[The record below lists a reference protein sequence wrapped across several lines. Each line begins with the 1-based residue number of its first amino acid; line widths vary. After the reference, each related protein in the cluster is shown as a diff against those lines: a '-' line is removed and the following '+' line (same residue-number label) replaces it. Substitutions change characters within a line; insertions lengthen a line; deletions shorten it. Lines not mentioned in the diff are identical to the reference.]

1 MKKIAILG
9 STGSIGTQTVDIL
22 PSIEAEVVA
31 LTTNRRIGLLEE
43 QARALHPKMVCAFD
57 ENAAKELRV
66 KLADTDIEVLTG
78 MDGLIACAS
87 ESGADIVVTAVVGMV
102 GLLPT
107 LAAIN
112 AGKDIAL
119 ANKETLVCAGGI
131 VMEAARKKGVR
142 ILPVD
147 SEHSAIFQCVQA
159 ANGNPVSKILL
170 TASGGPFFGKKF
182 EEMRGMTREQA
193 LAHPNWS
200 MGAKITIDSA
210 TMMNKG
216 LELIEAMWLYDL
228 PPEDIEIVVHRESI
242 VHSAVEFADG
252 AVIAQL
258 GLPDMRLPIQL
269 ALTWPE
275 RVPCKVP
282 RMSLAEVAKLTF
294 FAVCSSTEGSALP
307 RSRSA
312 FRTHWTASRTGRTSH
327 STTCSP
333 PTEPH
338 ASSFWAET
346 ADPERRQLCRYFQ
359 SFWPFWPSACWSSCM
374 NSAILSPPSA
384 AACRSMN
391 SGSAWVRPF
400 SSTNITARC
409 TA

>member
-131 VMEAARKKGVR
+131 VMEAAREKGVR

-269 ALTWPE
+269 ALTWPQ

-282 RMSLAEVAKLTF
+282 RMSLAEIAKLTF
-294 FAVCSSTEGSALP
+294 YAPDYEAFPALNLAKHAASLKGDRGAVLNGANEAAVGLFLNDKIGFTDIAERVAYALDTIP
-307 RSRSA
+307 YKKDITLDDVLA
-312 FRTHWTASRTGRTSH
+312 
-327 STTCSP
+327 
-333 PTEPH
+333 
-338 ASSFWAET
+338 
-346 ADPERRQLCRYFQ
+346 ADK
-359 SFWPFWPSACWSSCM
+359 
-374 NSAILSPPSA
+374 A
-384 AACRSMN
+384 AREIVL
-391 SGSAWVRPF
+391 G
-400 SSTNITARC
+400 
-409 TA
+409 

>member
-22 PSIEAEVVA
+22 PSIDAEVVA
-31 LTTNRRIGLLEE
+31 LTTNRRINLLEE
-43 QARALHPKMVCAFD
+43 QARALHPKMVCAMD
-57 ENAAKELRV
+57 ESAAKALKI

-78 MDGLIACAS
+78 MDGLIACAA

-107 LAAIN
+107 MAAIK

-119 ANKETLVCAGGI
+119 ANKETLVCAGGL
-131 VMEAARKKGVR
+131 VMSAAKQYGVR

-159 ANGNPVSKILL
+159 ANGNPIDKILL
-170 TASGGPFFGKKF
+170 TASGGPFFGKKI

-269 ALTWPE
+269 ALTWPQ

-294 FAVCSSTEGSALP
+294 YAPDYEAFPALNLAKHAASLKGDRGAVLNGANEAAVGLFLNDKIGFTDIAERVAYALDTIP
-307 RSRSA
+307 YKKDITLDDVLA
-312 FRTHWTASRTGRTSH
+312 
-327 STTCSP
+327 
-333 PTEPH
+333 
-338 ASSFWAET
+338 
-346 ADPERRQLCRYFQ
+346 ADK
-359 SFWPFWPSACWSSCM
+359 
-374 NSAILSPPSA
+374 A
-384 AACRSMN
+384 AREIVL
-391 SGSAWVRPF
+391 G
-400 SSTNITARC
+400 
-409 TA
+409 

>member
-22 PSIEAEVVA
+22 PSIDAEVVA
-31 LTTNRRIGLLEE
+31 LTTNRRINLLEE
-43 QARALHPKMVCAFD
+43 QARALHPKMVCAMD
-57 ENAAKELRV
+57 ESAAKELKI

-78 MDGLIACAS
+78 MDGLIACAA

-107 LAAIN
+107 MAAIK

-119 ANKETLVCAGGI
+119 ANKETLVCAGGL
-131 VMEAARKKGVR
+131 VMSAAKQYGVR

-159 ANGNPVSKILL
+159 ANGNPIDKILL
-170 TASGGPFFGKKF
+170 TASGGPFFGKKI

-269 ALTWPE
+269 ALTWPQ

-282 RMSLAEVAKLTF
+282 RMSLVEVAKLTF
-294 FAVCSSTEGSALP
+294 YAPDYEAFPALNLAKHAASLKGDRGAVLNGANEAAVGLFLNGKIGFTDIAERVAYALDTIP
-307 RSRSA
+307 YKKDITLDDVLA
-312 FRTHWTASRTGRTSH
+312 
-327 STTCSP
+327 
-333 PTEPH
+333 
-338 ASSFWAET
+338 
-346 ADPERRQLCRYFQ
+346 ADK
-359 SFWPFWPSACWSSCM
+359 
-374 NSAILSPPSA
+374 A
-384 AACRSMN
+384 AREIVL
-391 SGSAWVRPF
+391 G
-400 SSTNITARC
+400 
-409 TA
+409 

>member
-22 PSIEAEVVA
+22 PSIDAEVVA
-31 LTTNRRIGLLEE
+31 LTTNRRINLLEE
-43 QARALHPKMVCAFD
+43 QARALHPKMVCAMD
-57 ENAAKELRV
+57 ENAAKELKI

-78 MDGLIACAS
+78 MDGLIACAA

-107 LAAIN
+107 MAAIK

-119 ANKETLVCAGGI
+119 ANKETLVRAGGL
-131 VMEAARKKGVR
+131 VMSAAKQYGVR

-159 ANGNPVSKILL
+159 ANGNPIDKILL

-242 VHSAVEFADG
+242 VHSAVEFTDG

-269 ALTWPE
+269 ALTWPQ

-294 FAVCSSTEGSALP
+294 YAPDYEAFPALNLAKHAASLKGDRGAVLNGANEAAVGLFLNGKIGFTDIAERVAYALDTIP
-307 RSRSA
+307 YKKDITLDDVLA
-312 FRTHWTASRTGRTSH
+312 
-327 STTCSP
+327 
-333 PTEPH
+333 
-338 ASSFWAET
+338 
-346 ADPERRQLCRYFQ
+346 ADK
-359 SFWPFWPSACWSSCM
+359 
-374 NSAILSPPSA
+374 A
-384 AACRSMN
+384 AREIVL
-391 SGSAWVRPF
+391 G
-400 SSTNITARC
+400 
-409 TA
+409 

>member
-1 MKKIAILG
+1 M
-9 STGSIGTQTVDIL
+9 
-22 PSIEAEVVA
+22 
-31 LTTNRRIGLLEE
+31 
-43 QARALHPKMVCAFD
+43 
-57 ENAAKELRV
+57 
-66 KLADTDIEVLTG
+66 
-78 MDGLIACAS
+78 
-87 ESGADIVVTAVVGMV
+87 
-102 GLLPT
+102 
-107 LAAIN
+107 
-112 AGKDIAL
+112 
-119 ANKETLVCAGGI
+119 CAGGI
-131 VMEAARKKGVR
+131 VMEAARKKSVR

-170 TASGGPFFGKKF
+170 TASGGPFFGKKL

-269 ALTWPE
+269 ALTWPQ

-294 FAVCSSTEGSALP
+294 YAPDYEAFPALNLAKHAASLKGDRGAVLNGANEAAVGLFLNDKIGFTDIAERVAYALDTIP
-307 RSRSA
+307 YKKDITLDDVLA
-312 FRTHWTASRTGRTSH
+312 
-327 STTCSP
+327 
-333 PTEPH
+333 
-338 ASSFWAET
+338 
-346 ADPERRQLCRYFQ
+346 ADK
-359 SFWPFWPSACWSSCM
+359 
-374 NSAILSPPSA
+374 A
-384 AACRSMN
+384 AREIVL
-391 SGSAWVRPF
+391 G
-400 SSTNITARC
+400 
-409 TA
+409 

>member
-22 PSIEAEVVA
+22 PSIDAEVVA
-31 LTTNRRIGLLEE
+31 LTTNRRINLLEE
-43 QARALHPKMVCAFD
+43 QARALHPKMVCAMD
-57 ENAAKELRV
+57 ENAAKTLKI

-78 MDGLIACAS
+78 MDGLIACAA

-107 LAAIN
+107 MAAIK

-119 ANKETLVCAGGI
+119 ANKETLVCAGGL
-131 VMEAARKKGVR
+131 VMSAAKQYGVR

-159 ANGNPVSKILL
+159 ANGNPIDKILL
-170 TASGGPFFGKKF
+170 TASGGPFFGKKI
-182 EEMRGMTREQA
+182 EEMRSMTREQA

-269 ALTWPE
+269 ALTWPQ

-294 FAVCSSTEGSALP
+294 YAPDYEAFPALNLAKHAASLKGDRGAVLNGANEAAVGLFLNGKIGFTDIAERVAYALDTIP
-307 RSRSA
+307 YKKDITLDDVLA
-312 FRTHWTASRTGRTSH
+312 
-327 STTCSP
+327 
-333 PTEPH
+333 
-338 ASSFWAET
+338 
-346 ADPERRQLCRYFQ
+346 ADK
-359 SFWPFWPSACWSSCM
+359 
-374 NSAILSPPSA
+374 A
-384 AACRSMN
+384 AREIVL
-391 SGSAWVRPF
+391 G
-400 SSTNITARC
+400 
-409 TA
+409 

>member
-22 PSIEAEVVA
+22 PSIDAEVVA
-31 LTTNRRIGLLEE
+31 LTTNRRINLLEE
-43 QARALHPKMVCAFD
+43 QARALHPKMVCAMD
-57 ENAAKELRV
+57 ESAAKELKI

-78 MDGLIACAS
+78 MDGLIACAA

-107 LAAIN
+107 MAAIK

-119 ANKETLVCAGGI
+119 ANKETLVCAGGL
-131 VMEAARKKGVR
+131 VMSAAKQYGVR

-159 ANGNPVSKILL
+159 ANGNPIDKILL
-170 TASGGPFFGKKF
+170 TASGGPFFGKKI

-228 PPEDIEIVVHRESI
+228 SPEDIEIVVHRESI

-269 ALTWPE
+269 ALTWPQ

-294 FAVCSSTEGSALP
+294 YAPDYEAFPALNLAKHAASLKGDRGAVLNGANEAAVGLFLNDKIGFTDIAERVAYALDTIP
-307 RSRSA
+307 YKKDITLDDVLA
-312 FRTHWTASRTGRTSH
+312 
-327 STTCSP
+327 
-333 PTEPH
+333 
-338 ASSFWAET
+338 
-346 ADPERRQLCRYFQ
+346 ADK
-359 SFWPFWPSACWSSCM
+359 
-374 NSAILSPPSA
+374 A
-384 AACRSMN
+384 AREIVL
-391 SGSAWVRPF
+391 G
-400 SSTNITARC
+400 
-409 TA
+409 

>member
-9 STGSIGTQTVDIL
+9 STGSIGTQTVVIL
-22 PSIEAEVVA
+22 PSIDAEVVA
-31 LTTNRRIGLLEE
+31 LTTNRRINLLEE
-43 QARALHPKMVCAFD
+43 QARALHPKMVCAMD
-57 ENAAKELRV
+57 ESAAKELKI

-78 MDGLIACAS
+78 MDGLIACAA

-107 LAAIN
+107 MAAIK

-119 ANKETLVCAGGI
+119 ANKETLVCAGGL
-131 VMEAARKKGVR
+131 VMSAAKQYGVR

-159 ANGNPVSKILL
+159 ANGNPIDKILL

-269 ALTWPE
+269 ALTWPQ

-294 FAVCSSTEGSALP
+294 YAPDYEAFPALNLAKHAASLKGDRGAVLNGANEAAVGLFLNGKIGFTDIAERVAYALDTIP
-307 RSRSA
+307 YKKDITLDDVLA
-312 FRTHWTASRTGRTSH
+312 
-327 STTCSP
+327 
-333 PTEPH
+333 
-338 ASSFWAET
+338 
-346 ADPERRQLCRYFQ
+346 ADK
-359 SFWPFWPSACWSSCM
+359 
-374 NSAILSPPSA
+374 A
-384 AACRSMN
+384 AREIVL
-391 SGSAWVRPF
+391 G
-400 SSTNITARC
+400 
-409 TA
+409 

>member
-22 PSIEAEVVA
+22 PSIDAEVVA
-31 LTTNRRIGLLEE
+31 LTTNRRINLLEE
-43 QARALHPKMVCAFD
+43 QARALHPKMVCAMD
-57 ENAAKELRV
+57 ENAAKALKI

-78 MDGLIACAS
+78 MDGLIACAV

-107 LAAIN
+107 MAAIK

-119 ANKETLVCAGGI
+119 ANKETLVCAGGL
-131 VMEAARKKGVR
+131 VMSAAKQYGVR

-159 ANGNPVSKILL
+159 ANGNPIDKILL
-170 TASGGPFFGKKF
+170 TASGGPFFGKKI

-269 ALTWPE
+269 ALTWPQ

-294 FAVCSSTEGSALP
+294 YAPDYEAFPALNLAKHAASLKGDRGAVLNGANEAAVGLFLNGKIGFTDIAERVAYALDTIP
-307 RSRSA
+307 YKKDITLDDVLA
-312 FRTHWTASRTGRTSH
+312 
-327 STTCSP
+327 
-333 PTEPH
+333 
-338 ASSFWAET
+338 
-346 ADPERRQLCRYFQ
+346 ADK
-359 SFWPFWPSACWSSCM
+359 
-374 NSAILSPPSA
+374 A
-384 AACRSMN
+384 AREIVL
-391 SGSAWVRPF
+391 G
-400 SSTNITARC
+400 
-409 TA
+409 

>member
-22 PSIEAEVVA
+22 PSIDAEVVA
-31 LTTNRRIGLLEE
+31 LTTNRRINLLEE
-43 QARALHPKMVCAFD
+43 QARALHPKMVCAMD
-57 ENAAKELRV
+57 ENAAKALKI
-66 KLADTDIEVLTG
+66 KLADTDITVLTG
-78 MDGLIACAS
+78 MDGLIACAA

-107 LAAIN
+107 MAAIK

-119 ANKETLVCAGGI
+119 ANKETLVCAGGL
-131 VMEAARKKGVR
+131 VMSAAKQYGVR

-159 ANGNPVSKILL
+159 ANGNPIDKILL
-170 TASGGPFFGKKF
+170 TASGGPFFGKKI

-258 GLPDMRLPIQL
+258 GLPDMRLPTQL
-269 ALTWPE
+269 ALTWPQ

-294 FAVCSSTEGSALP
+294 YAPDYEAFPALNLAKHAASLKGDRGAVLNGANEAAVGLFLNDKIGFTDIAERVAYALDTIP
-307 RSRSA
+307 YKKDITLDDVLA
-312 FRTHWTASRTGRTSH
+312 
-327 STTCSP
+327 
-333 PTEPH
+333 
-338 ASSFWAET
+338 
-346 ADPERRQLCRYFQ
+346 ADK
-359 SFWPFWPSACWSSCM
+359 
-374 NSAILSPPSA
+374 A
-384 AACRSMN
+384 AREIVL
-391 SGSAWVRPF
+391 G
-400 SSTNITARC
+400 
-409 TA
+409 

>member
-22 PSIEAEVVA
+22 PSIDAEVVA
-31 LTTNRRIGLLEE
+31 LTTNRRINLLEE
-43 QARALHPKMVCAFD
+43 QARALHPKMVCAMD
-57 ENAAKELRV
+57 ESAAKELKI
-66 KLADTDIEVLTG
+66 KLADTDITVLTG
-78 MDGLIACAS
+78 MDGLIACAA

-107 LAAIN
+107 MAAIK

-119 ANKETLVCAGGI
+119 ANKETLVCAGGL
-131 VMEAARKKGVR
+131 VRSAAKQYGVR
-142 ILPVD
+142 FLPVD

-159 ANGNPVSKILL
+159 ANGNSIDKILL
-170 TASGGPFFGKKF
+170 TASGGPFFGKKI

-200 MGAKITIDSA
+200 MGTKITIDSA

-269 ALTWPE
+269 ALTWPQ

-294 FAVCSSTEGSALP
+294 YAPDYEAFPALNLAKHAASLKGDRGAVLNGANEAAVGLFLNDKIGFTDIAERVAYALDTIP
-307 RSRSA
+307 YKKDITLDDVLA
-312 FRTHWTASRTGRTSH
+312 V
-327 STTCSP
+327 
-333 PTEPH
+333 
-338 ASSFWAET
+338 
-346 ADPERRQLCRYFQ
+346 DK
-359 SFWPFWPSACWSSCM
+359 
-374 NSAILSPPSA
+374 A
-384 AACRSMN
+384 AREIVL
-391 SGSAWVRPF
+391 G
-400 SSTNITARC
+400 
-409 TA
+409 

>member
-22 PSIEAEVVA
+22 PSIDAEVVA
-31 LTTNRRIGLLEE
+31 LTTNRRINLLEE
-43 QARALHPKMVCAFD
+43 QARALHPKMVCAMD
-57 ENAAKELRV
+57 ENAAKALKI
-66 KLADTDIEVLTG
+66 KLADTDIAVLTG
-78 MDGLIACAS
+78 MDGLIACAA

-107 LAAIN
+107 MAAIK

-119 ANKETLVCAGGI
+119 ANKETLVCAGGL
-131 VMEAARKKGVR
+131 VMSAAKQYGVR

-159 ANGNPVSKILL
+159 ANGNPIDKILL
-170 TASGGPFFGKKF
+170 TASGGPFFGKKI

-269 ALTWPE
+269 ALTWPQ

-294 FAVCSSTEGSALP
+294 YAPDYEAFPALNLAKHAASLKGDRGAVLNGANEAAVGLFLNGKIGFTDIAERVAYALDTIP
-307 RSRSA
+307 YKKDITLDDVLA
-312 FRTHWTASRTGRTSH
+312 
-327 STTCSP
+327 
-333 PTEPH
+333 
-338 ASSFWAET
+338 
-346 ADPERRQLCRYFQ
+346 ADK
-359 SFWPFWPSACWSSCM
+359 
-374 NSAILSPPSA
+374 A
-384 AACRSMN
+384 AREIVL
-391 SGSAWVRPF
+391 G
-400 SSTNITARC
+400 
-409 TA
+409 

>member
-22 PSIEAEVVA
+22 PSIDAEVVA
-31 LTTNRRIGLLEE
+31 LTTNRRINLLEE
-43 QARALHPKMVCAFD
+43 QARALHPKMVCAMD
-57 ENAAKELRV
+57 ENAAKALKI
-66 KLADTDIEVLTG
+66 KLADTNIEVLTG
-78 MDGLIACAS
+78 MDGLIACAA

-107 LAAIN
+107 MAAIK

-119 ANKETLVCAGGI
+119 ANKETLVCAGGL
-131 VMEAARKKGVR
+131 VMSAAKQYGVR

-159 ANGNPVSKILL
+159 ANGNPIDKILL

-242 VHSAVEFADG
+242 VHSAVEFTDG

-269 ALTWPE
+269 ALTWPQ

-294 FAVCSSTEGSALP
+294 YAPDYEAFPALNLAKHAASLKGDRGAVLNGANEAAVGLFLNDKIGFTDIAERVAYALDTIP
-307 RSRSA
+307 YKKDITLDDVLA
-312 FRTHWTASRTGRTSH
+312 
-327 STTCSP
+327 
-333 PTEPH
+333 
-338 ASSFWAET
+338 
-346 ADPERRQLCRYFQ
+346 ADK
-359 SFWPFWPSACWSSCM
+359 
-374 NSAILSPPSA
+374 A
-384 AACRSMN
+384 AREIVL
-391 SGSAWVRPF
+391 G
-400 SSTNITARC
+400 
-409 TA
+409 

>member
-22 PSIEAEVVA
+22 PSIDAEVVA
-31 LTTNRRIGLLEE
+31 LTTNRRINLLEE
-43 QARALHPKMVCAFD
+43 QARALHPKMVCAMD
-57 ENAAKELRV
+57 ENAAKALKI

-78 MDGLIACAS
+78 MDGLIACAA

-107 LAAIN
+107 MAAIK

-119 ANKETLVCAGGI
+119 ANKETLVCAGGL
-131 VMEAARKKGVR
+131 VMSAAKQYGVR

-159 ANGNPVSKILL
+159 ANGNPIDKILL

-269 ALTWPE
+269 ALTWPQ

-294 FAVCSSTEGSALP
+294 YAPDYEAFPALNLAKHAASLKGDRGAVLNGANEAAVGLFLNDKIGFTDIAERVAYALDTIP
-307 RSRSA
+307 YKKDITLDDVLA
-312 FRTHWTASRTGRTSH
+312 
-327 STTCSP
+327 
-333 PTEPH
+333 
-338 ASSFWAET
+338 
-346 ADPERRQLCRYFQ
+346 ADK
-359 SFWPFWPSACWSSCM
+359 
-374 NSAILSPPSA
+374 A
-384 AACRSMN
+384 AREIVL
-391 SGSAWVRPF
+391 G
-400 SSTNITARC
+400 
-409 TA
+409 

>member
-22 PSIEAEVVA
+22 PSIDAEVVA
-31 LTTNRRIGLLEE
+31 LTTNRRINLLEE
-43 QARALHPKMVCAFD
+43 QARALHPKMVCAMD
-57 ENAAKELRV
+57 EDAAKALKI
-66 KLADTDIEVLTG
+66 KLADTNIEVLTG
-78 MDGLIACAS
+78 MDGLIACAA

-107 LAAIN
+107 MAAIK

-119 ANKETLVCAGGI
+119 ANKETLVCAGGL
-131 VMEAARKKGVR
+131 VMSAAKQYGVR

-159 ANGNPVSKILL
+159 TNGNPIDKILL
-170 TASGGPFFGKKF
+170 TASGGPFFGKKI

-269 ALTWPE
+269 ALTWPQ

-294 FAVCSSTEGSALP
+294 YAPDYEAFPALNLAKHAASLKGDRGAVLNGANEAAVGLFLNDKIGFTDIAERVAYALDTIP
-307 RSRSA
+307 YKKDITLDDVLA
-312 FRTHWTASRTGRTSH
+312 
-327 STTCSP
+327 
-333 PTEPH
+333 
-338 ASSFWAET
+338 
-346 ADPERRQLCRYFQ
+346 ADK
-359 SFWPFWPSACWSSCM
+359 
-374 NSAILSPPSA
+374 A
-384 AACRSMN
+384 AREIVL
-391 SGSAWVRPF
+391 G
-400 SSTNITARC
+400 
-409 TA
+409 

>member
-1 MKKIAILG
+1 MDNELRCLLHSHYPFSIIHYPKSFNRRKIMKKIAILG

-22 PSIEAEVVA
+22 PSIDAEVVA
-31 LTTNRRIGLLEE
+31 LTTNRRINLLEE
-43 QARALHPKMVCAFD
+43 QARALHPKMVCAMD
-57 ENAAKELRV
+57 ESAAKELKI

-78 MDGLIACAS
+78 MDGLIACAA

-107 LAAIN
+107 MAAIK

-119 ANKETLVCAGGI
+119 ANKETLVCAGGL
-131 VMEAARKKGVR
+131 VMSAAKQYGVR

-159 ANGNPVSKILL
+159 ANGNPIDKILL

-269 ALTWPE
+269 ALTWPQ

-294 FAVCSSTEGSALP
+294 YAPDYEAFPALNLAKHAASLKGDRGAVLNGANEAAVGLFLNGKIGFTDIAERVAYALDTIP
-307 RSRSA
+307 YKKDITLDDVLA
-312 FRTHWTASRTGRTSH
+312 
-327 STTCSP
+327 
-333 PTEPH
+333 
-338 ASSFWAET
+338 
-346 ADPERRQLCRYFQ
+346 ADK
-359 SFWPFWPSACWSSCM
+359 
-374 NSAILSPPSA
+374 A
-384 AACRSMN
+384 AREIVL
-391 SGSAWVRPF
+391 G
-400 SSTNITARC
+400 
-409 TA
+409 